1 MYYNYYSQ
9 IRAEFLSIIYITQRI
24 KTEKSQKNRIKFP
37 MKTMK
42 TVLGVA
48 GENEGLSKK
57 SQRVS
62 DAVAKTG

>member
-1 MYYNYYSQ
+1 
-9 IRAEFLSIIYITQRI
+9 
-24 KTEKSQKNRIKFP
+24 
-37 MKTMK
+37 MKTIK